1 MTNNLYFSERAKKK
15 LQNTKMSD
23 HLFSTRLT
31 FPQAGVGR
39 GRRLGHFQCFG
50 PAAEGAGLTE
60 SPGEVL
66 VHNVADVPVEI
77 SEENA
82 AGAQVLCLCRLRAVL
97 QLRVGRRSPA

>member
-1 MTNNLYFSERAKKK
+1 
-15 LQNTKMSD
+15 MSVYD
-23 HLFSTRLT
+23 HLCSTPRLT
-31 FPQAGVGR
+31 FPQAGVSR

-82 AGAQVLCLCRLRAVL
+82 AGAQVLCLCWLRAVL